1 MGVLTAPLKDLA
13 LMDVFYDRDAD
24 HGLIKAKRVAVIGY
38 GAQGHAHA
46 LNLRDAGANVVV
58 ALHDGARRAA
68 EARAA
73 GFRVVSVADAAREC
87 DVLMLCAPDEA
98 IPDLFAAEI
107 APHLRSGQALLFAH
121 GFAMHFKLIAPP
133 AEMDVA
139 MVAPKGPGRALR
151 DVFTRGGGL
160 PCIVAVAQ
168 DASGQAM
175 ALALSYGAA
184 IGCGRAGMIASS
196 FAIETEGDLYG
207 EQVVLCGGL
216 SHLIR
221 TAWEVQ
227 VEAGTPPELAYFD
240 CLHEV
245 KLLSDLIHERG
256 IAGMHLAIS
265 NTAEYG
271 EYVTG
276 PRIIDARV
284 KDAMRAV
291 MADVRSGK
299 FAREWMAEHRAGAPN
314 LQRMRDAAAS
324 HPIEDAGR
332 TVRAMLGEAK

>member
-1 MGVLTAPLKDLA
+1 
-13 LMDVFYDRDAD
+13 MDVSYDRDAD
-24 HGLIKAKRVAVIGY
+24 LSLIQSKKVAIVGY

-46 LNLRDAGANVVV
+46 LNLRDSGVTDIVV
-58 ALHDGARRAA
+58 ALQPGARRAG
-68 EARAA
+68 EARDA
-73 GFRVVSVADAAREC
+73 GFRVVTVNEAARDC
-87 DVLMLCAPDEA
+87 DVLMLCAPDEV
-98 IPDLFAAEI
+98 IPDLYANEI
-107 APHLRSGQALLFAH
+107 APHMQAGKTLLFAH
-121 GFAMHFKLIAPP
+121 GFAMHFKLIAPLP
-133 AEMDVA
+133 EVDVA
-139 MVAPKGPGRALR
+139 MVAPKGPGKALR

-168 DASGQAM
+168 DASGGAL

-184 IGCGRAGMIASS
+184 LGCGRAGMIAST

-284 KDAMRAV
+284 KEAMRAA

-299 FAREWMAEHRAGAPN
+299 FAREWMAEHRNSAPN
-314 LQRMRDAAAS
+314 LQRMREAAAS
-324 HPIEDAGR
+324 HPIEEAGR
-332 TVRAMLGEAK
+332 TVRALLGSGS

>member
-1 MGVLTAPLKDLA
+1 MRVS
-13 LMDVFYDRDAD
+13 YDRDAD
-24 HGLIKAKRVAVIGY
+24 SALIKAKKVAVIGY

-46 LNLRDAGANVVV
+46 LNLRDSGVDVTV
-58 ALHDGARRAA
+58 ALHQGARSAEKARADGFEVIAVA
-68 EARAA
+68 EA
-73 GFRVVSVADAAREC
+73 ARSY
-87 DVLMLCAPDEA
+87 DVLVMCAPDEVM
-98 IPDLFAAEI
+98 PDLYAAEI
-107 APHLRSGQALLFAH
+107 APHLRAGQTLLFAH
-121 GFAMHFKLIAPP
+121 GFAIHYGFITPP
-133 AEMDVA
+133 ADVDVV

-160 PCIVAVAQ
+160 ACIVAVAQ
-168 DASGQAM
+168 ENAKEQNGVAE
-175 ALALSYGAA
+175 ALAYSYAAA
-184 IGCGRAGMIASS
+184 IGCGRAGMIEST
-196 FAIETEGDLYG
+196 FKIETEGDLYG

-216 SHLIR
+216 THLIR
-221 TAWEVQ
+221 AAWEVQ

-256 IAGMHLAIS
+256 IAATHLAIS

-291 MADVRSGK
+291 MADVQSGK
-299 FAREWMAEHRAGAPN
+299 FARDWMAEHRAGAPN
-314 LQRMRDAAAS
+314 LRRMREAAAS
-324 HPIEDAGR
+324 HPIEAAGEK
-332 TVRAMLGEAK
+332 VRALLAKRG

>member
-1 MGVLTAPLKDLA
+1 MQVRYEK
-13 LMDVFYDRDAD
+13 DAD
-24 HGLIKAKRVAVIGY
+24 PALIGAKSVAVIGY

-46 LNLRDAGANVVV
+46 LNLRDAGVNVIV
-58 ALHDGARRAA
+58 ALQAGARR
-68 EARAA
+68 EAQARDD
-73 GFRVVSVADAAREC
+73 GFEIVSVAEAAQRA
-87 DVLMLCAPDEA
+87 DVLVMCAPDEVM
-98 IPDLFAAEI
+98 PDLYAAEI
-107 APHLRSGQALLFAH
+107 APHLRDGQTLMFVH
-121 GFAMHFKLIAPP
+121 GFAVHFGFISAP
-133 AEMDVA
+133 AGVDVA
-139 MVAPKGPGRALR
+139 MVAPKGPGKALR
-151 DVFTRGGGL
+151 EAFTRGGGL

-168 DASGQAM
+168 DASGGAAAM
-175 ALALSYGAA
+175 AHSYGAA
-184 IGCGRAGMIASS
+184 IGCGRAGMIESS
-196 FAIETEGDLYG
+196 FKIETEGDLYC

-216 SHLIR
+216 THLIR

-276 PRIIDARV
+276 PRVIDAHV

-291 MADVRSGK
+291 LADVQSGK
-299 FAREWMAEHRAGAPN
+299 FAREWMAEHRAGGPN
-314 LQRMRDAAAS
+314 LARLREAAAA

-332 TVRAMLGEAK
+332 AVRAMLGKDS

>member
-1 MGVLTAPLKDLA
+1 MQVL
-13 LMDVFYDRDAD
+13 YDRDVDQSLIRAQKV
-24 HGLIKAKRVAVIGY
+24 GLIGY

-46 LNLRDAGANVVV
+46 LNLRDSGVDVVV
-58 ALHDGARRAA
+58 ALHVGARRAA
-68 EARAA
+68 DAQAA
-73 GFRVVSVADAAREC
+73 GFKIVSVAEAAQGC
-87 DVLMLCAPDEA
+87 DVLVMAAPDEVM
-98 IPDLFAAEI
+98 PDLYAAEI
-107 APHLRSGQALLFAH
+107 APHLRTGQTLLFVH
-121 GFAMHFKLIAPP
+121 GFAVHFGFVKTPVGV
-133 AEMDVA
+133 DVVL
-139 MVAPKGPGRALR
+139 VAPKGPGKALR

-160 PCIVAVAQ
+160 PAIVAINT
-168 DASGQAM
+168 DASGKAE
-175 ALALSYGAA
+175 ALSYSYAA
-184 IGCGRAGMIASS
+184 ALGCGRAGMIAST

-245 KLLSDLIHERG
+245 KLLCDLIHERG
-256 IAGMHLAIS
+256 IAGMHDAIS

-276 PRIIDARV
+276 PRIVDAHV

-299 FAREWMAEHRAGAPN
+299 FAQAWMAEHRAGAPN
-314 LQRMRDAAAS
+314 LKKMRAAAAA

-332 TVRAMLGEAK
+332 TVRAMLGRGT

>member
-1 MGVLTAPLKDLA
+1 MQV
-13 LMDVFYDRDAD
+13 YYERDAD
-24 HGLIKAKRVAVIGY
+24 PSLIRGKRVAVIGY

-46 LNLRDAGANVVV
+46 LNLRDSGVDVTV
-58 ALHDGARRAA
+58 ALHAAARRA
-68 EARAA
+68 EQARAD
-73 GFRVVSVADAAREC
+73 GFAPVTVVEAAQAA
-87 DVLMLCAPDEA
+87 DVLVMCAPDEVM
-98 IPDLFAAEI
+98 PDLYAAEI
-107 APHLRSGQALLFAH
+107 APHVRPGQTLVFVH
-121 GFAMHFKLIAPP
+121 GFAYHYGFIKP
-133 AEMDVA
+133 AADINVV
-139 MVAPKGPGRALR
+139 MVAPKGPGKALR
-151 DVFTRGGGL
+151 EAFTKGGGL
-160 PCIVAVAQ
+160 PAIVAVAN
-168 DASGQAM
+168 DTGGAD
-175 ALALSYGAA
+175 ALAYSYAAA
-184 IGCGRAGMIASS
+184 IGCGRAGMIPSS
-196 FAIETEGDLYG
+196 FQIETEGDLYG

-216 SHLIR
+216 THLIR

-227 VEAGTPPELAYFD
+227 VESGTPPELAYFD

-291 MADVRSGK
+291 MADVQSGK
-299 FAREWMAEHRAGAPN
+299 FAERWMAEHRAGAPN
-314 LQRMRDAAAS
+314 LTKLREAAAA

-332 TVRAMLGEAK
+332 AVRALLAK

>member
-1 MGVLTAPLKDLA
+1 MQ
-13 LMDVFYDRDAD
+13 VFYERDANPA
-24 HGLIKAKRVAVIGY
+24 LIKAKKVAVIGY

-46 LNLRDAGANVVV
+46 LNLRDAGAEVAV
-58 ALHDGARRAA
+58 ALHATARRM
-68 EARAA
+68 EQARAD
-73 GFRVVSVADAAREC
+73 GFAPISVEEAARTC
-87 DVLMLCAPDEA
+87 DVLVMCAPDEVM
-98 IPDLFAAEI
+98 PDLYAAEI
-107 APHLRSGQALLFAH
+107 GPHVRAGQTLMFVH
-121 GFAMHFKLIAPP
+121 GFAYHYGFIAPS
-133 AEMDVA
+133 AEVNVV
-139 MVAPKGPGRALR
+139 MVAPKGPGKALR
-151 DVFTRGGGL
+151 EAFVKGGGL

-168 DASGQAM
+168 DNGGAE
-175 ALALSYGAA
+175 ALAYSYAAA
-184 IGCGRAGMIASS
+184 IGCGRAGMIPST
-196 FAIETEGDLYG
+196 FKIETEGDLYC

-216 SHLIR
+216 THLIR

-265 NTAEYG
+265 NTAEWG

-291 MADVRSGK
+291 LADVQSGK
-299 FAREWMAEHRAGAPN
+299 FAREWMAEHRAGGPN
-314 LQRMRDAAAS
+314 LTKLRDAAAA
-324 HPIEDAGR
+324 HPIEEAGR
-332 TVRAMLGEAK
+332 TVRAMLGK

>member
-1 MGVLTAPLKDLA
+1 MRVLYERDADLA
-13 LMDVFYDRDAD
+13 LIR
-24 HGLIKAKRVAVIGY
+24 AKRVAVIGY

-46 LNLRDAGANVVV
+46 LNLRDSGVDAVV
-58 ALHDGARRAA
+58 ALHAAARRA
-68 EARAA
+68 EQARGDGFSPITVAQAA
-73 GFRVVSVADAAREC
+73 QTADIL
-87 DVLMLCAPDEA
+87 VMCAPDEVM
-98 IPDLFAAEI
+98 PDLYAAEI
-107 APHLRSGQALLFAH
+107 APHLRAGQTLMFVH
-121 GFAMHFKLIAPP
+121 GFAYHFGFIKPP
-133 AEMDVA
+133 ADVNVL
-139 MVAPKGPGRALR
+139 MVAPKGPGKALR
-151 DVFTRGGGL
+151 EAFTRGGGL

-168 DASGQAM
+168 DTGGAE
-175 ALALSYGAA
+175 ALAYSYGAA
-184 IGCGRAGMIASS
+184 IGCGRAGMIPST
-196 FAIETEGDLYG
+196 FKIETEGDLYC

-216 SHLIR
+216 THLIR

-291 MADVRSGK
+291 MADVQSGK
-299 FAREWMAEHRAGAPN
+299 FAAQWMAEHRAGAPN
-314 LQRMRDAAAS
+314 LAKMREAAAQ
-324 HPIEDAGR
+324 HPIEDAGEA
-332 TVRAMLGEAK
+332 VRALLRRAEERK

>member
-1 MGVLTAPLKDLA
+1 MRVL
-13 LMDVFYDRDAD
+13 YERDAD
-24 HGLIKAKRVAVIGY
+24 PALIRAKRVAVIGY

-46 LNLRDAGANVVV
+46 LNLRDSGVSVVV
-58 ALHDGARRAA
+58 ALHDAARRRADAERDGFTPISVA
-68 EARAA
+68 EAAA
-73 GFRVVSVADAAREC
+73 SC
-87 DVLMLCAPDEA
+87 DVLVMCAPDEVM
-98 IPDLFAAEI
+98 PDLYATEI
-107 APHLRSGQALLFAH
+107 APHLRAGQTLMFVH
-121 GFAMHFKLIAPP
+121 GFAYHYGFIKPP
-133 AEMDVA
+133 AGVSVA
-139 MVAPKGPGRALR
+139 MVAPKGPGKALR
-151 DVFTRGGGL
+151 EAFAKGGGL
-160 PCIVAVAQ
+160 PCIVAVAA
-168 DASGQAM
+168 DAGGAE
-175 ALALSYGAA
+175 ALAYSYGAA
-184 IGCGRAGMIASS
+184 IGCGRAGMIPST
-196 FAIETEGDLYG
+196 FKIETEGDLYC

-216 SHLIR
+216 THLIR

-291 MADVRSGK
+291 MADVQSGK
-299 FAREWMAEHRAGAPN
+299 FANQWMAEHRAGGPN
-314 LQRMRDAAAS
+314 LTKLREEAAA
-324 HPIEDAGR
+324 HPIEEAGR
-332 TVRAMLGEAK
+332 TVRALLEK

>member
-1 MGVLTAPLKDLA
+1 MQVL
-13 LMDVFYDRDAD
+13 YDRDAD
-24 HGLIKAKRVAVIGY
+24 LSLIRAKRVAVVGY

-46 LNLRDAGANVVV
+46 LNLRDSGVDVVV
-58 ALHDGARRAA
+58 ALHAGARRAA
-68 EARAA
+68 DARAA
-73 GFRVVSVADAAREC
+73 GFRIVSVAEAARSCE
-87 DVLMLCAPDEA
+87 VLVMAAPDEVM
-98 IPDLFAAEI
+98 PDLYAAEI
-107 APHLRSGQALLFAH
+107 APHLKAGQTLMFVH
-121 GFAMHFKLIAPP
+121 GFAVHFGFVKAP
-133 AEMDVA
+133 AGVDVS
-139 MVAPKGPGRALR
+139 MVAPKGPGKALR
-151 DVFTRGGGL
+151 DAFTRGGGL
-160 PCIVAVAQ
+160 PCIVAIDT
-168 DASGQAM
+168 DASGGAEKLAYAYAA
-175 ALALSYGAA
+175 AL
-184 IGCGRAGMIASS
+184 GCGRAGMIAST

-221 TAWEVQ
+221 AAWEVQ

-256 IAGMHLAIS
+256 IAGMHDAIS

-276 PRIIDARV
+276 PRIIDAHV

-299 FAREWMAEHRAGAPN
+299 FARDWMAEHRAGAPN
-314 LQRMRDAAAS
+314 LRKMREAAAA
-324 HPIEDAGR
+324 HPIEAAGR
-332 TVRAMLGEAK
+332 TVRAMLGKSA

>member
-1 MGVLTAPLKDLA
+1 
-13 LMDVFYDRDAD
+13 
-24 HGLIKAKRVAVIGY
+24 
-38 GAQGHAHA
+38 
-46 LNLRDAGANVVV
+46 
-58 ALHDGARRAA
+58 
-68 EARAA
+68 
-73 GFRVVSVADAAREC
+73 
-87 DVLMLCAPDEA
+87 MLCAPDEV
-98 IPDLFAAEI
+98 IPDLYAREI
-107 APHLRSGQALLFAH
+107 GPHMQAGKTLLFAH
-121 GFAMHFKLIAPP
+121 GFAMHFRLIAPSP
-133 AEMDVA
+133 EVDVA
-139 MVAPKGPGRALR
+139 MVAPKGPGKALR

-168 DASGQAM
+168 DASRGAR

-184 IGCGRAGMIASS
+184 LGCGRAGMIAST

-299 FAREWMAEHRAGAPN
+299 FAREWMDEHRAGAPN
-314 LQRMRDAAAS
+314 LARMREAAAS
-324 HPIEDAGR
+324 HPIEAAGQA
-332 TVRAMLGEAK
+332 VRQMLGGAAPAS

>member
-1 MGVLTAPLKDLA
+1 MQVL
-13 LMDVFYDRDAD
+13 YDRDAD
-24 HGLIKAKRVAVIGY
+24 QNLISAKKVAVIGY

-46 LNLRDAGANVVV
+46 LNLRDSGVDVVV
-58 ALHDGARRAA
+58 ALQPGARRAA
-68 EARAA
+68 DAKAA
-73 GFRVVSVADAAREC
+73 GFSIISVAEAARTR
-87 DVLMLCAPDEA
+87 DVLVMAAPDEVM
-98 IPDLFAAEI
+98 PDLYAHEI
-107 APHLRSGQALLFAH
+107 APYLKAGQTLMFVH
-121 GFAMHFKLIAPP
+121 GFAVHYGFVKAP
-133 AEMDVA
+133 AGVDVA
-139 MVAPKGPGRALR
+139 MVAPKGPGTAVR
-151 DVFTRGGGL
+151 DAFVRGGGL
-160 PCIVAVAQ
+160 PCIVAVDT
-168 DASGQAM
+168 DASGVAA
-175 ALALSYGAA
+175 ALAYSYAA
-184 IGCGRAGMIASS
+184 ALGCGRAGMIAST

-221 TAWEVQ
+221 AAWEVQ

-256 IAGMHLAIS
+256 IAGMHDAIS

-276 PRIIDARV
+276 PRIIDSHV

-299 FAREWMAEHRAGAPN
+299 FAQQWIAEHRAGAPN
-314 LQRMRDAAAS
+314 LKRMRETAAQ
-324 HPIEDAGR
+324 HPIEAAGR
-332 TVRAMLGEAK
+332 AVRAMLGKRP